1 MNEVK
6 KMMEETE
13 LLEEENELIPVA
25 MQIIIH
31 AGNGRTK
38 AQEAIKFA
46 KELNFEAANEALK
59 EAKDNIVLAHH
70 SQTAVIQNEAA
81 GKSYQ
86 SCLLFTHA
94 QDHLMT
100 ITSEVN
106 MTRDLVDL
114 FELAMKK

>member
-1 MNEVK
+1 
-6 KMMEETE
+6 MMEETE
-13 LLEEENELIPVA
+13 VLEEENELISVA
-25 MQIIIH
+25 MQIILH

-38 AQEAIKFA
+38 AQEAIKYA
-46 KELNFEAANEALK
+46 KEQDFGAAHDALK
-59 EAKDNIVLAHH
+59 EAKDHIVLAHR
-70 SQTAVIQNEAA
+70 SQTAIIQNEAA

-86 SCLLFTHA
+86 PSLLFTHA

-114 FELAMKK
+114 FEVVMKKQETV

>member
-1 MNEVK
+1 
-6 KMMEETE
+6 MMEETE

-25 MQIIIH
+25 MQIILH

-46 KELNFEAANEALK
+46 KLQDFDAAHEALK
-59 EAKDNIVLAHH
+59 EAKENIVLAHR
-70 SQTAVIQNEAA
+70 SQTTIIQNEAA

-86 SCLLFTHA
+86 PCLLFTHA

-106 MTRDLVDL
+106 MTRELVDM
-114 FELAMKK
+114 FELLMKNK

>member
-1 MNEVK
+1 
-6 KMMEETE
+6 MMDEKD
-13 LLEEENELIPVA
+13 LLEEEENELIPVA

-46 KELNFEAANEALK
+46 KEQNFEGAREALK
-59 EAKDNIVLAHH
+59 EAKDNIVLAHR
-70 SQTAVIQNEAA
+70 SQTEVIQNEAA
-81 GKSYQ
+81 GKCYAPS
-86 SCLLFTHA
+86 LLFTHA

-114 FELAMKK
+114 FELVMTK

>member
-1 MNEVK
+1 
-6 KMMEETE
+6 MMEETE
-13 LLEEENELIPVA
+13 VLEENELIPVS
-25 MQIIIH
+25 MQIILH

-38 AQEAIKFA
+38 AQEAIQFA
-46 KELNFEAANEALK
+46 KLKDFDSARTALK
-59 EAKDNIVLAHH
+59 KAKDNIVLAHR
-70 SQTAVIQNEAA
+70 SQTEVIQNEAA

-86 SCLLFTHA
+86 PCLLFTHA

-114 FELAMKK
+114 FELALEK

>member
-1 MNEVK
+1 
-6 KMMEETE
+6 MEEKA

-25 MQIIIH
+25 MQIILH

-38 AQEAIKFA
+38 AQEAIKHA
-46 KELNFEAANEALK
+46 KVQDFEAARTALK
-59 EAKDNIVLAHH
+59 EAKDNIVLAHR

-86 SCLLFTHA
+86 PCLLFTHA

-106 MTRDLVDL
+106 MTRDLVDMY
-114 FELAMKK
+114 ELVLQK

>member
-1 MNEVK
+1 
-6 KMMEETE
+6 MMEETE
-13 LLEEENELIPVA
+13 VLEEENELISVA
-25 MQIIIH
+25 MQIILH

-38 AQEAIKFA
+38 AQEAI
-46 KELNFEAANEALK
+46 NDALK
-59 EAKDNIVLAHH
+59 EAKDHIVLAHR
-70 SQTAVIQNEAA
+70 SQTAIIQNEAA

-86 SCLLFTHA
+86 PSLLFTHA

-114 FELAMKK
+114 FEVVMKKQETV

>member
-1 MNEVK
+1 
-6 KMMEETE
+6 MMEETE
-13 LLEEENELIPVA
+13 VLEENELIPVS
-25 MQIIIH
+25 MQIILH

-38 AQEAIKFA
+38 AQEAIQFA
-46 KELNFEAANEALK
+46 KLKDFESARAALK
-59 EAKDNIVLAHH
+59 EAKDNIVLAHR
-70 SQTAVIQNEAA
+70 SQTEVIQNEAA

-86 SCLLFTHA
+86 PCLLFTHA

-114 FELAMKK
+114 FELALSK

>member
-1 MNEVK
+1 
-6 KMMEETE
+6 MMEEKD

-25 MQIIIH
+25 MQIILH

-38 AQEAIKFA
+38 AQEAIKCA
-46 KELNFEAANEALK
+46 KVQDFEAARTALK
-59 EAKDNIVLAHH
+59 EAKDNIVLAHR

-86 SCLLFTHA
+86 PCLLFTHA

-106 MTRDLVDL
+106 MTRDLVDMY
-114 FELAMKK
+114 ELVLQK